1 MQPCDLMR
9 QGQSQPH
16 AAGDIVQGHGPHMPA
31 KQHFLPVGR
40 NAAAGILHLDEHMG
54 LLHGQ
59 RHRHLSTGGA
69 GLQRIGQQLPQGLA
83 QPRLVDS
90 GDGVTLLAHHLQ
102 LHALQ
107 LKGDLRLPD
116 DLIQPHLQVR
126 VFGGQQLLAVQHRG
140 GLQVLCQPQ
149 QPEIAMVEH
158 GGVRVQYRILVPFI
172 GGGQLLHPIVDI
184 AQCGPYLHRH
194 QRQPLHVYL
203 FLLCLFHETSLL
215 LLSAYQFPG
224 AINRANFCQLVHI
237 ISNAVQ
243 EYKIFIKFPRN
254 EKKFQ
259 KRLAFC
265 GTTAY
270 NSKHTIHLGYSIRE
284 EDVL

>member
-1 MQPCDLMR
+1 
-9 QGQSQPH
+9 
-16 AAGDIVQGHGPHMPA
+16 
-31 KQHFLPVGR
+31 
-40 NAAAGILHLDEHMG
+40 
-54 LLHGQ
+54 
-59 RHRHLSTGGA
+59 
-69 GLQRIGQQLPQGLA
+69 
-83 QPRLVDS
+83 
-90 GDGVTLLAHHLQ
+90 
-102 LHALQ
+102 
-107 LKGDLRLPD
+107 
-116 DLIQPHLQVR
+116 
-126 VFGGQQLLAVQHRG
+126 
-140 GLQVLCQPQ
+140 
-149 QPEIAMVEH
+149 MVEH

-172 GGGQLLHPIVDI
+172 GGGQLLHPVVDI

-265 GTTAY
+265 ETTAY